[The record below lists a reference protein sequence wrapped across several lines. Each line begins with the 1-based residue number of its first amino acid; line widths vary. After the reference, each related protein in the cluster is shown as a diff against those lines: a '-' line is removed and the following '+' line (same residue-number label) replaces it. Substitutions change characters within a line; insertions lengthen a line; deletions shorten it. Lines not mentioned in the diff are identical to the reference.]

1 MEVSA
6 SAKKKKRRKGADTLQ
21 LDTLGDFIFLSG
33 NEEKGKRYITTK
45 RRIIHEILPF
55 KNIYIFVAIQIIDET
70 SKKGITKIFQKG
82 RRGNI
87 INKTKILAG
96 LIECSFRSF
105 SLPLLLPPRLGFKI
119 TSSRDVKI
127 DAVSIINPFPNEM
140 PFCTVFIR

>member
-33 NEEKGKRYITTK
+33 NEEKGKRYTK

>member
-1 MEVSA
+1 MV
-6 SAKKKKRRKGADTLQ
+6 
-21 LDTLGDFIFLSG
+21 
-33 NEEKGKRYITTK
+33 
-45 RRIIHEILPF
+45 
-55 KNIYIFVAIQIIDET
+55 IQIIDEM
-70 SKKGITKIFQKG
+70 SKKGITKIFQKKG
-82 RRGNI
+82 RGGNI

-96 LIECSFRSF
+96 LIGCSFRSF